1 MKGIKSICP
10 KCNQV
15 GTQTIF
21 TNGVAKYLK
30 FSHGSKNV
38 CYIGRIRSQGEGMG
52 MLNKPQSFEDFE
64 KALKDISKQLRKLS
78 EYYSHSK
85 SGSSVKLARSIDD
98 ILLKYGY

>member
-1 MKGIKSICP
+1 
-10 KCNQV
+10 
-15 GTQTIF
+15 
-21 TNGVAKYLK
+21 
-30 FSHGSKNV
+30 
-38 CYIGRIRSQGEGMG
+38 MG